1 MSGVQ
6 EVYDA
11 LIGAYDDYQ
20 KNKKA
25 DAADKLVKINADRLT
40 SDVAKSCYDKI
51 KKATYATATKKY
63 FEEGRDAY
71 NGTGSYSKRD
81 YDKSIKLLEKSLS
94 FDENNTD
101 AIYFLGRCYQQK
113 SDVEKAKSYYN
124 KIVDNYPDSKRVSEA
139 KRRLP
144 GTWRINYQLDKMIG
158 FPVRVYEGKNTLAGI
173 FAFKN
178 KGRKAINNGTSTL

>member
-63 FEEGRDAY
+63 FDEGRDAY
-71 NGTGSYSKRD
+71 NGTGSYSKKD

-139 KRRLP
+139 KRRLREL
-144 GTWRINYQLDKMIG
+144 G
-158 FPVRVYEGKNTLAGI
+158 E
-173 FAFKN
+173 
-178 KGRKAINNGTSTL
+178 

>member
-1 MSGVQ
+1 M
-6 EVYDA
+6 A
-11 LIGAYDDYQ
+11 AYDDYQ

-40 SDVAKSCYDKI
+40 SDVANLAMNKI
-51 KKATYATATKKY
+51 KKATYATRQRSILK
-63 FEEGRDAY
+63 RDVMPIMAP
-71 NGTGSYSKRD
+71 GSYSKRD

-144 GTWRINYQLDKMIG
+144 GN
-158 FPVRVYEGKNTLAGI
+158 LA
-173 FAFKN
+173 N
-178 KGRKAINNGTSTL
+178 KLPTG

>member
-1 MSGVQ
+1 MIRS
-6 EVYDA
+6 
-11 LIGAYDDYQ
+11 
-20 KNKKA
+20 
-25 DAADKLVKINADRLT
+25 
-40 SDVAKSCYDKI
+40 
-51 KKATYATATKKY
+51 TYATATKKY

-71 NGTGSYSKRD
+71 NGTGSYSKKD

-139 KRRLP
+139 KRRLREL
-144 GTWRINYQLDKMIG
+144 G
-158 FPVRVYEGKNTLAGI
+158 E
-173 FAFKN
+173 
-178 KGRKAINNGTSTL
+178 